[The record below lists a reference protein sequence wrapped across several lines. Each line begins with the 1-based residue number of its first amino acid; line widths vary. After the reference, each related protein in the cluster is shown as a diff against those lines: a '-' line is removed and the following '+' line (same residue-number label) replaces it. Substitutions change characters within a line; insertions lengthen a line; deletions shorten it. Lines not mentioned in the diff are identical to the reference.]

1 MEAAHVLS
9 TERSLKKDSSVAM
22 VALDRVCKDYDRGD
36 VTVSVLQGV
45 NLRVQAGECCVI
57 MGPSGSG
64 KSTLLHLLAGLD
76 TATSGEIR
84 LDGHSIRH
92 FSDADWTRY
101 RREWI
106 GMVFQAFH
114 LVPGLTA
121 AENVG
126 LPLRLRKL
134 SSAFI
139 RARVRETLEQV
150 GVRHRADHW
159 PWELSGG
166 EQQRVALARAL
177 VHRPRLLLADE
188 PTGNLDS
195 HTAREIVALIQHVAR
210 AESQTVLL
218 VTHSDAAARVAD
230 HVYELCD
237 GQLSLRSSPM
247 APTTGPGLERAM
259 S

>member
-1 MEAAHVLS
+1 MGVARVIS
-9 TERSLKKDSSVAM
+9 TERSLHKASPVAM
-22 VALDRVCKDYDRGD
+22 VTLDHVCKDYDRGN
-36 VTVSVLQGV
+36 VTVSALRGV
-45 NLRVQAGECCVI
+45 NLRVNAGEFCVI

-64 KSTLLHLLAGLD
+64 KSTLLNVLAGLD
-76 TATSGEIR
+76 TVTSGDVC
-84 LDGHSIRH
+84 LDGHSIRR

-101 RREWI
+101 RRERI

-126 LPLRLRKL
+126 LPLRLQNMP
-134 SSAFI
+134 AAHI
-139 RARVRETLEQV
+139 RERVGEMLARV
-150 GVRHRADHW
+150 GVQDRAAHW

-195 HTAREIVALIQHVAR
+195 HTAREIVALIRHVAR
-210 AESQTVLL
+210 EESQTVLF
-218 VTHSDAAARVAD
+218 VTHSEAAARVAD

-237 GQLSLRSSPM
+237 GQLHLRSSRM
-247 APTTGPGLERAM
+247 AVGAGAECGPGL

>member
-1 MEAAHVLS
+1 MRSAHMLS
-9 TERSLKKDSSVAM
+9 TERSLHKDSSVAM
-22 VALDRVCKDYDRGD
+22 VTLDHVCKDYHRGH
-36 VTVSVLQGV
+36 VTVSALRGV
-45 NLRVQAGECCVI
+45 NLRVQAGEFCVI

-64 KSTLLHLLAGLD
+64 KSTLLNLLAGLD
-76 TATSGEIR
+76 AATSGDMR

-101 RREWI
+101 RRDRI

-126 LPLRLRKL
+126 LPLRLQKMP
-134 SSAFI
+134 AAHI
-139 RARVRETLEQV
+139 RERVRETLEQV
-150 GVRHRADHW
+150 GVQDRAAHW

-195 HTAREIVALIQHVAR
+195 HTAREIVMLIRHVAR
-210 AESQTVLL
+210 AESQTVLF

-237 GQLSLRSSPM
+237 GQLHLRSSRL
-247 APTTGPGLERAM
+247 AEGADSGFGRDM